1 MTVKERSARC
11 GGLGLLL
18 IGLSVAAT
26 FTVAVAGPSVMEP
39 VLPGRPG
46 QPPWAFDLRLSPYLA
61 VGLTVLGL
69 AAGAAGLVLVL
80 RAMKGGWSVSARAV
94 LLAGVVA
101 AAVLTLVPPFGS
113 SDTLSYAAY
122 GRMVA
127 TGHNPYLT
135 TPAQLAAHGDPVARA
150 VQDWFTQPSVY
161 GPLAS
166 GIQGL
171 ASLVGG
177 TSARLTVFVLGLAN
191 LLAFVVA
198 ALLLYRMSEGPRRLR
213 AMLLWTAN
221 PLLLQVLVAGGHVD
235 TQQIACCVAAVA
247 VLHRRVSP
255 ERAALAGA
263 LAGLGFAVKV
273 SAALIVA
280 GLALFILRRQGH
292 AGARPAWTPRRIADP
307 SGRQPPRPLAPARV
321 FPFAPGFTAL
331 GSLLAGFAVVA
342 GASVAIG
349 GSAMLTVTSRASDMV
364 SIGSPWRIV
373 RTGLQHTVGHAS
385 AADIVKYGAILL
397 ALALATLMLRTNPD
411 PTHPQWLPQRA
422 KRASR
427 SPGRGGPAG
436 ASRPGEDVTAAS
448 PGAEGASGG
457 CGPPPPENSGPR
469 GERSEL
475 RGRPAAGGPE
485 VPPGRARL
493 TASNPRTEGGSG
505 GCGFD
510 PPGKHW
516 CGFHPPENTVLPLV
530 VAWLFAWPYVLPW
543 YDALGWAFLALAPAS
558 GLDWLM
564 LARTTALGLAYLPA
578 RTADVRL
585 PHGLDW
591 LQPVFRDGVAP
602 VVLLCATVWLVVI
615 IVRGRY
621 SALGDIG
628 SVRSDRTVRGGD
640 RHLDGD
646 DRSSARHES
655 GQGVHGADRGQR
667 RIARDG

>member
-1 MTVKERSARC
+1 MKGARY
-11 GGLGLLL
+11 GLLL
-18 IGLSVAAT
+18 AGLSVAAT

-61 VGLTVLGL
+61 VGLTTLGL
-69 AAGAAGLVLVL
+69 AAGAAGLALVL
-80 RAMKGGWSVSARAV
+80 RAMKGGWSVSARTV
-94 LLAGVVA
+94 LLAGIVA

-113 SDTLSYAAY
+113 SDPLSYAAY

-171 ASLVGG
+171 ASLIGG

-191 LLAFVVA
+191 LLAFVVTA
-198 ALLLYRMSEGPRRLR
+198 ILLYRMSDGPQARLR

-273 SAALIVA
+273 SAALVVV
-280 GLALFILRRQGH
+280 GLALFLLRRQGD
-292 AGARPAWTPRRIADP
+292 AGAPPAWTPRRIADP
-307 SGRQPPRPLAPARV
+307 SGRQPPRPLASARV
-321 FPFAPGFTAL
+321 FAFAPGLAAL

-364 SIGSPWRIV
+364 SIGSPWRII

-397 ALALATLMLRTNPD
+397 ALVLATLMLRANPD
-411 PTHPQWLPQRA
+411 QRWLPRRA

-427 SPGRGGPAG
+427 SPGRGGAEGP
-436 ASRPGEDVTAAS
+436 SRPGEDVTAPS
-448 PGAEGASGG
+448 PGTEGGH
-457 CGPPPPENSGPR
+457 PPETQWLPRRAKRASRVARSVEGPK
-469 GERSEL
+469 
-475 RGRPAAGGPE
+475 
-485 VPPGRARL
+485 VPPGRVTL
-493 TASNPRTEGGSG
+493 TASNPRKEGGLG
-505 GCGFD
+505 GVVSTPQKAG
-510 PPGKHW
+510 
-516 CGFHPPENTVLPLV
+516 CGFHPSENTALV

-543 YDALGWAFLALAPAS
+543 YDAFGWAFLALVLAS

-564 LARTTALGLAYLPA
+564 LARTAALGLAYLPA
-578 RTADVRL
+578 RTADVTL
-585 PHGLDW
+585 PHGLHW
-591 LQPVFRDGVAP
+591 VQPVFRDGVAP
-602 VVLLCATVWLVVI
+602 AVLLCATVWLVVI

-628 SVRSDRTVRGGD
+628 SVRSDRAVRGSD
-640 RHLDGD
+640 RHPDGD
-646 DRSSARHES
+646 DRSSACHEG

-667 RIARDG
+667 RVARDC